1 MKFNVKYFF
10 LLSALWVSSAAFAQN
25 IFSPFYVVIG
35 GFEKEENAQK
45 FVNYAQEE
53 NLPAVYAYNEERK
66 VYYVYVRATQTR
78 EIAIEV
84 LNAVRANSVF
94 KDAWVFNGVLL
105 GDNFVAKRQL
115 PVEKIPEP
123 NPEPVEEP
131 LKPVTPAPKEVPSS
145 VAQNNTP
152 VLETPK
158 PVGKPF
164 LFKLLN
170 GESGNSVTGLVRLQE
185 TDRALQFRGYNGN
198 EKVYVAPPANRSGK
212 WIVVCQVVGFKQY
225 KRSISYSEAAE
236 TKGAAVGTED
246 EIVIPIELNRVR
258 KGDYIEMD
266 GVKFFHNTALLT
278 PGSERELDELLAMM
292 EENPDYR
299 IRLHGHSNGNE
310 SRDIVSIGESKDFF
324 TPSVSNAKTFA
335 TAKQLSLLRAELV
348 KNYLT
353 EKGVEASRISVK
365 GEGGKQMIFESSGT
379 LAGMNDRVE
388 VEITKH

>member
-1 MKFNVKYFF
+1 MRVNVRYFI
-10 LLSALWVSSAAFAQN
+10 LGAVLCVTSTAFAQD

-35 GFEKEENAQK
+35 GFEKEENAQN

-53 NLPAVYAYNEERK
+53 NLPAVYAFNEERK
-66 VYYVYVRATQTR
+66 IFYVYVRATQTKEVAT
-78 EIAIEV
+78 EI

-94 KDAWVFNGVLL
+94 KDAWVFNGILSG
-105 GDNFVAKRQL
+105 GDFVAKRKPPIEKTPAPQAE
-115 PVEKIPEP
+115 PVQETSKPVT
-123 NPEPVEEP
+123 PEPVE
-131 LKPVTPAPKEVPSS
+131 KPSS
-145 VAQNNTP
+145 VAETETP
-152 VLETPK
+152 APDAPK

-164 LFKLLN
+164 VFKLLN
-170 GESGNSVTGLVRLQE
+170 GESGNEVTGLVRLQE
-185 TDRALQFRGYNGN
+185 AERSLQFRGYNAN

-212 WIVVCQVVGFKQY
+212 WFVVCQVVGFKQY
-225 KRSISYSEAAE
+225 KKPISYAEAAQ
-236 TKGAAVGTED
+236 TKGAAVGADD
-246 EIVIPIELNRVR
+246 EVVIPIELSRVR

-292 EENPDYR
+292 QENPDYH
-299 IRLHGHSNGNE
+299 IRLHGHTNGNE
-310 SRDIVSIGESKDFF
+310 SRDIISIGESKDFF
-324 TPSVSNAKTFA
+324 TPAVTNAKTFG

-348 KNYLT
+348 KAYLV
-353 EKGVEASRISVK
+353 EKGIDISRISVK